1 MHQAFFAHPT
11 ATIDTGVRI
20 GSGTRIWHYV
30 HVSEGA
36 QIGDNC
42 IIGQNVMIGSGVQ
55 IGHGCR
61 IQNNVSIYKGVTLED
76 EVFCGPSCV
85 FTNVLTPR
93 AFVDRKQELG
103 ATFVRRGA
111 SIGANATIVCGKQG
125 APREIGR
132 YSMIAA
138 GAVVTESVLQF
149 ALMTG
154 IPARRTGWVS
164 RTGEV
169 LGTGLICPRDG
180 SSYRVEQD
188 QLIEVESEEP

>member
-1 MHQAFFAHPT
+1 MHRAISVHHT
-11 ATIDTGVRI
+11 ATIDSGVRI
-20 GSGTRIWHYV
+20 GAGTRIWHYV
-30 HVSEGA
+30 HVSGGA
-36 QIGDNC
+36 QIGENC
-42 IIGQNVMIGSGVQ
+42 VLGQNVMIGPGVK
-55 IGHGCR
+55 IGNGCR

-76 EVFCGPSCV
+76 DVFCGPSCV

-93 AFVDRKQELG
+93 AFVDRKQELR
-103 ATFVRRGA
+103 ATIVRRGA
-111 SIGANATIVCGKQG
+111 SIGANATIVCAKQG

-138 GAVVTESVLQF
+138 GAVVTESVQQF

-188 QLIEVESEEP
+188 QLIEVESEKP